1 MQRQIEGLKTVQSR
15 RVNGRIP
22 DIYGTVRSTPDL
34 LCAHRVF
41 ENHVE
46 KEIAY
51 MCIGRGAYEVSDIR
65 DGTTPVADIAGASVA
80 VYGPYTSPNGG
91 QPQQVIGNQINVPVL
106 MTKRENAHTNQCE
119 QRFVAAVAHRQR
131 AREPDPRADD
141 HAHAIAVPDTVSLA
155 DAETALDAIELVAV
169 VAVLIGAYLKT
180 HSVAVLLLVA

>member
-1 MQRQIEGLKTVQSR
+1 MLISLAVSAALSIVSMMLAPSPPNQTARNIRSESPNNGLSDRVNR
-15 RVNGRIP
+15 ERVNGRIP

-106 MTKRENAHTNQCE
+106 MTETRKWGKRAGA
-119 QRFVAAVAHRQR
+119 AAVRM
-131 AREPDPRADD
+131 PRAWCCRPWCLR
-141 HAHAIAVPDTVSLA
+141 HPT
-155 DAETALDAIELVAV
+155 
-169 VAVLIGAYLKT
+169 
-180 HSVAVLLLVA
+180 